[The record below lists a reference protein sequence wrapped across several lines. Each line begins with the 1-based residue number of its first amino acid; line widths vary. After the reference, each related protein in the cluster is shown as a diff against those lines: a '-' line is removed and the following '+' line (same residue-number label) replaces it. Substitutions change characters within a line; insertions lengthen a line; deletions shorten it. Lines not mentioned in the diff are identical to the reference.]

1 MPANAVVCARID
13 RRLKEEA
20 EAVLAVKGI
29 TLSVAFRQMMVRIAR
44 EKALPFELTFP
55 NPKPIKEKRRKAENV
70 VTPEMRHHAAVS
82 SLSHFGFRGYRAA
95 IAVLYARPEGAT
107 QVEVNQ
113 AARALGSPQ
122 KKYLNMLHQAIEW
135 GHSVFVWDD
144 PVRGGK
150 AYKLVYDPNHS
161 GPGAVDPPANWRE
174 MNVPKTPPGVMAK
187 PYKPHRS

>member
-1 MPANAVVCARID
+1 MPANAVVRARID

-29 TLSVAFRQMMVRIAR
+29 TLSKVFQQMMIRIAR

-55 NPKPIKEKRRKAENV
+55 SPKPIKEKSHKMEKA
-70 VTPEMRHHAAVS
+70 VTPKMRHHAAVG
-82 SLSHFGFRGYRAA
+82 SLNHFGFRGYRAA
-95 IAVLYARPEGAT
+95 IAVLYARSEGAT

-113 AARALGSPQ
+113 AARALGSTQ
-122 KKYLNMLHQAIEW
+122 KNYLNMLHQAIEW

-144 PVRGGK
+144 PVRRGK
-150 AYKLVYDPNHS
+150 AYKLVYNPRHS

-174 MNVPKTPPGVMAK
+174 MNVAKTPPGVTAT
-187 PYKPHRS
+187 PYKPRRS